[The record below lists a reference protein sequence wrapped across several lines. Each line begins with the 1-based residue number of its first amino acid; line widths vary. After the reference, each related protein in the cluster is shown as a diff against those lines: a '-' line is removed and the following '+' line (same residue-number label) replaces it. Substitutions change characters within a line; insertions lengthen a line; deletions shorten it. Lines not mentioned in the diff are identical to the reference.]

1 MRWSVADVLSKSVEA
16 SGVSEDVDRVAASEL
31 QGIAIAAE
39 TRFSPLFTQKTQND
53 ASPVR
58 RVTLQP
64 EHLGRA
70 TAAKYEFV
78 AWNAERGSSAA
89 NT

>member
-1 MRWSVADVLSKSVEA
+1 MRWSASDVLSGSVEA
-16 SGVSEDVDRVAASEL
+16 SGVSEGVEGV
-31 QGIAIAAE
+31 AIAAA
-39 TRFSPLFTQKTQND
+39 TRFSPVFTQKTQND

-64 EHLGRA
+64 EHLGLA
-70 TAAKYEFV
+70 TAAKFEFV
-78 AWNAERGSSAA
+78 ARSAERSAERGSSTA